1 MNTPVVTLKTNHPLC
16 VRPLLSISSARS
28 NAKRLETD
36 AIANDSP
43 IFSNLCCR
51 NSSLQASRLMSPK
64 LDERPAFN
72 EPLREK
78 RQCVGKTRQRG
89 HDVIPQ
95 STVQR
100 PSIGRSSSTR
110 ARHPQCVR
118 FLPQP
123 LPMSASCRPCHNCP
137 KLTVAPPRPQRLPR
151 EGDPADQETEHGA
164 GSDRIERC
172 APYRSPR

>member
-16 VRPLLSISSARS
+16 VRPLLSVSSARS
-28 NAKRLETD
+28 NAKRHRDRRERFPAKRL
-36 AIANDSP
+36 
-43 IFSNLCCR
+43 FSNLCCR
-51 NSSLQASRLMSPK
+51 NSSLQASRLTSPK
-64 LDERPAFN
+64 LDERPHLTNHFGKN
-72 EPLREK
+72 VNVWEK
-78 RQCVGKTRQRG
+78 LVKEGTTSFRNQPCRG
-89 HDVIPQ
+89 P
-95 STVQR
+95 
-100 PSIGRSSSTR
+100 PSADHLPR
-110 ARHPQCVR
+110 ARGT
-118 FLPQP
+118 LSAYAQP